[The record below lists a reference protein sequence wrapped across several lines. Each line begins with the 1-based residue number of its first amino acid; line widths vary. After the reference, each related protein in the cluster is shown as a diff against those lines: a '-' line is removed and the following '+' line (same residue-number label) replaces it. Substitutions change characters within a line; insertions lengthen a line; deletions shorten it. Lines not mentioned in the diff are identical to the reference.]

1 MVVSQVGISSK
12 ESAEFRQW
20 KLEQQRLTQYNKHSF
35 AKESAVKSKRV
46 VRFSSPEARKELIA
60 KKKISAGVISWQSI
74 DVKESRVLGKMCYG
88 IKVYDYKSKDF
99 YTKYYNGL
107 TTLSE
112 ALKDVN
118 VAKIQCD
125 TLTTPEF
132 LVECR

>member
-35 AKESAVKSKRV
+35 A
-46 VRFSSPEARKELIA
+46 
-60 KKKISAGVISWQSI
+60 
-74 DVKESRVLGKMCYG
+74 KESRVLGKMCYG